1 MPQKK
6 TGDWFLMVNKTYGV
20 IFSLIIVSAF
30 VAAVVFL
37 GSSMQLILYGGGYEV
52 ISSMILSDHTSLIL
66 IGLVLGFNLCF
77 LTVLISSRA
86 KKKLACRKNVK
97 DTVDSKGT
105 VIGTHETVKG
115 DV

>member
-1 MPQKK
+1 MSKSPYKI
-6 TGDWFLMVNKTYGV
+6 
-20 IFSLIIVSAF
+20 IFSLIIFSVF
-30 VAAVVFL
+30 VAAVIFL

-52 ISSMILSDHTSLIL
+52 IANMILDDHTSLIL

-97 DTVDSKGT
+97 DIVDSKGT
-105 VIGTHETVKG
+105 IVGTHETVKG